1 MKGIENFMDIIT
13 IVIGMVGAML
23 KGFKNKLRPVSV
35 IMSMV
40 VAGILCYSVIGIVE
54 IFYHD
59 LTPRLIILIAFVTG
73 WLANEI
79 TEKLDLAIGDIYE
92 ITIEKLKNTKN
103 EK

>member
-13 IVIGMVGAML
+13 IIIGMVGAML